1 LKPPRDRWADTLAT
15 VRTLIT
21 IREPGAD
28 PIPLVIEGDRFT
40 DPDDGPIDDEI
51 RTGHLYALP
60 GLADCH
66 AHLGVGSIGQ
76 MGTLS
81 DDEIR
86 TNCVANAWIQVEG
99 GVLLIADKG
108 SSSDVSLEILETPPA
123 TRPAMQMAGR
133 VISSPGGY
141 YPGYGHEVD
150 DAGLADAVR
159 SACATRASWVKI
171 IGDWPRRGV
180 GTQANFAEGA
190 LRTAVEIA
198 HAAGCRVAVH
208 TMAPEGIGPAVVAG
222 VDSVEHGLF
231 LSGNDLPELA
241 ERGGA
246 WVPTILGAEA
256 IIEMLGADSTGG
268 RLLAEGVGNVRE
280 LLPGAERLGLT
291 ILTGTDLA
299 VPHGRVAHEAIRL
312 HELGLSKEATLRA
325 VTTAAFDYLG
335 VTHGFSSGMP
345 ANAVFFADDPRDHLE
360 TLLEPQVIIRAG
372 RIVPAQSSR
381 RR

>member
-1 LKPPRDRWADTLAT
+1 M
-15 VRTLIT
+15 RTLIT

-28 PIPLVIEGDRFT
+28 PFPLVIEGDRFT
-40 DPDDGPIDDEI
+40 SPDDGPIDDEI

-66 AHLGVGSIGQ
+66 AHLGVGTIGQ

-86 TNCVANAWIQVEG
+86 ANCVSNAWMQVEG

-108 SSSDVSLEILETPPA
+108 SSSDVSLEILEAPPA

-133 VISSPGGY
+133 IVSSPGGY

-171 IGDWPRRGV
+171 IGDWPRRRL
-180 GTQANFAEGA
+180 GTRANFTEGA
-190 LRTAVEIA
+190 LRNAVEIA

-208 TMAPEGIGPAVVAG
+208 TMAPEGTGPAVAAG
-222 VDSVEHGLF
+222 IDSIEHGLF
-231 LSGNDLPELA
+231 LSADDLPGLL
-241 ERGGA
+241 ERRGA

-268 RLLAEGVGNVRE
+268 RLLAEGVDNVRE
-280 LLPGAERLGLT
+280 LLPEAERLGLT

-299 VPHGRVAHEAIRL
+299 VPHGEVAREAIRL
-312 HELGLSKEATLRA
+312 RDLGLSDTAALHA
-325 VTTAAFDYLG
+325 VTRAAYEYLG
-335 VTHGFSSGMP
+335 IDHGFRPGMT
-345 ANAVFFADDPRDHLE
+345 ADAVFVRDDPRDNLE
-360 TLLEPQVIIRAG
+360 TLLNPAAVIRSGHRVAG
-372 RIVPAQSSR
+372 EDGR
-381 RR
+381 RQPTM

>member
-1 LKPPRDRWADTLAT
+1 M
-15 VRTLIT
+15 RTLIR

-28 PIPLVIEGDRFT
+28 PFPLVIEGDHFS
-40 DPDDGPIDDEI
+40 DPDDGPIDDEV
-51 RTGHLYALP
+51 RTGHLYAVP

-76 MGTLS
+76 MGTLT

-86 TNCVANAWIQVEG
+86 SNCVANAWLQIEG

-108 SSSDVSLEILETPPA
+108 SSSDVSLEILAAPPE

-133 VISSPGGY
+133 IIASPDGY
-141 YPGYGHEVD
+141 YPRYGVEVD

-159 SACATRASWVKI
+159 AACATSASWVKI

-180 GTQANFAEGA
+180 GTQGNFTEGA

-208 TMAPEGIGPAVVAG
+208 TMAPEGIGPAIAAG
-222 VDSVEHGLF
+222 IDSIEHGLF
-231 LSGNDLPELA
+231 LSADDLPTIA
-241 ERGGA
+241 ARGGA
-246 WVPTILGAEA
+246 WVPTLLGAEA
-256 IIEMLGADSTGG
+256 IVSFLGADSTGG
-268 RLLAEGVGNVRE
+268 RMLKGGIANVRD
-280 LLPGAERLGLT
+280 LLPEAERLGVSL
-291 ILTGTDLA
+291 LAGTDLA
-299 VPHGRVAHEAIRL
+299 VPHGQVAREAIRL
-312 HELGLSKEATLRA
+312 HELGLTMEATLRA

-335 VTHGFSSGMP
+335 VPHGFLPGLS
-345 ANAVFFADDPRDHLE
+345 ADAVFFADDPGAHLE
-360 TLLEPQVIIRAG
+360 TLLEPQLVVRAG
-372 RIVPAQSSR
+372 RIVLAQSSR

>member
-1 LKPPRDRWADTLAT
+1 M
-15 VRTLIT
+15 RTLIT

-28 PIPLVIEGDRFT
+28 PFPLVIEGDHFS

-76 MGTLS
+76 MGTLT

-86 TNCVANAWIQVEG
+86 SNCVANAWMQVEG

-108 SSSDVSLEILETPPA
+108 SSRDVSLEILEAPPE

-133 VISSPGGY
+133 IIASPGGY
-141 YPGYGHEVD
+141 YPGYGVEVD

-159 SACATRASWVKI
+159 AACATSASWVKI

-180 GTQANFAEGA
+180 GTQANFTDGA
-190 LRTAVEIA
+190 LRTAVDVA

-208 TMAPEGIGPAVVAG
+208 TMAPEGIAPAVAG
-222 VDSVEHGLF
+222 GLDSIEHGLF
-231 LSGNDLPELA
+231 LAADDLPTIA
-241 ERGGA
+241 ARGGA

-256 IIEMLGADSTGG
+256 VVSFLGPDSTGG
-268 RLLAEGVGNVRE
+268 RMLTGGIANVRD
-280 LLPGAERLGLT
+280 LLPEAERLGVTVLA
-291 ILTGTDLA
+291 GTDLA
-299 VPHGRVAHEAIRL
+299 VAHGQVAREAIRL
-312 HELGLSKEATLRA
+312 RDLGLSSPAALHATTRA
-325 VTTAAFDYLG
+325 AYGYLG
-335 VTHGFSSGMP
+335 IEHDLRSGST
-345 ANAVFFADDPRDHLE
+345 ADVVFVRDDPRAHLE
-360 TLLEPQVIIRAG
+360 TLLD
-372 RIVPAQSSR
+372 PAVVLRLGQTIGG
-381 RR
+381 